1 MKALITLF
9 LCIFM
14 IFNCHAQQKSSDN
27 SNLEGLWQLKFMK
40 ANSATDSLAVKAPIF
55 KHIRSDLGFTNLSLS
70 DIHLIGTLEGSLEI
84 SDSGILTEKISKQGP
99 SIGSNMIGQTLKIPY
114 LLTNGN
120 NQLYLTFY
128 TADQNGTPLE
138 YQEIYERVHIQ

>member
-1 MKALITLF
+1 MLEEIGLTDDYFKELLKTRKDYLLLLINS
-9 LCIFM
+9 I
-14 IFNCHAQQKSSDN
+14 ISSAIKVYNN
-27 SNLEGLWQLKFMK
+27 SGSIGLGRL
-40 ANSATDSLAVKAPIF
+40 
-55 KHIRSDLGFTNLSLS
+55 
-70 DIHLIGTLEGSLEI
+70 LIGTLEGSLEI
-84 SDSGILTEKISKQGP
+84 SDTGILTEKIAKQGP